1 MTQLWK
7 TENIRLWEGDFLFL
21 FLRDS
26 PHRNCISHQV
36 ILSHHKK
43 IPYKI
48 KRHLYTFEID
58 FFKNNFLIWVFYRGG
73 EFVPFCPLYSREKNM
88 IILIIINCGRQ
99 GIITTGYLRE
109 KIVFEIC
116 LEFCNHVYSVLR
128 VISIKYLG
136 LVRFNLKLA
145 EEISTVIKSLI

>member
-48 KRHLYTFEID
+48 KRHLYLWNR
-58 FFKNNFLIWVFYRGG
+58 FFFIYNFLIWVFYRGG
-73 EFVPFCPLYSREKNM
+73 EFVPFCPQYS
-88 IILIIINCGRQ
+88 IIEQRKKYD
-99 GIITTGYLRE
+99 YLDYNQLWSLRHHHNRVFTE

-116 LEFCNHVYSVLR
+116 LEFILLLSR
-128 VISIKYLG
+128 AQRSMI
-136 LVRFNLKLA
+136 NLY
-145 EEISTVIKSLI
+145 